1 MLLDPLFKQG
11 VASSDLSN
19 AISDVWKNAQN
30 NKVDI
35 FENARWGKMQQKQ
48 IDLITAK
55 LRELGEQGK
64 LTAMDVGSITSSF
77 ETMSKNNFLKTLGST
92 IKDFG
97 INFLASAGISVAIS
111 LVMGLIGKLTELH
124 KTQEELIQDGEEA
137 QQSIKSSYEE
147 FQKGQQSIKNLGS
160 QFADQ
165 NKAINSTEDA
175 IDAIAQKY
183 HELSKGVNNANE
195 NIGLSS
201 DEYKDYLNISN
212 QLAEQ
217 MPSLVE
223 GYDAQGNA
231 ILNLSNDARVAT
243 QELKDLYNAQTLA
256 THVEIGEK
264 LGTAFKGY
272 TAKTKQLKAENK
284 KLDGQIKKLDESATV
299 ASVSTGKLSYSMSAL
314 GDNAGKFRQEIRR
327 TLDSMHIDFTEN
339 DPDIHG
345 RGMFSLGYMNEKQ
358 MAEVQSVINKYAKQY
373 KDFETEKL
381 LEIGVDKQQL
391 LQKQKA
397 NELLMQETWNGMVG
411 SLRSYLQTSETFS
424 ALNND
429 LQNAF
434 LGNLKN
440 VDTSAI
446 SEEYGGDI
454 EQFLYSEFIEPLSG
468 LKNDKKHQEL
478 LASLFKIDPSAI
490 NLGEYQKLVTEVLDK
505 VFPNDKKLQQ
515 QMKSKLGFDKVIDD
529 AIDKINTLS
538 EKYDVN
544 SWTLDELNRG
554 YDLVL
559 RDGFTKTFEE
569 FTEEI
574 KTAQALAATEIDLK
588 ANTNFNAIDKAG
600 ETPNAGDDYVK
611 AQTYLKEAKE
621 ALDKG
626 LIGTDDF
633 KSKAAYFSPTGADDP
648 VNFAENYAKAARYLT
663 DDASGV
669 INFLND
675 LSTKTN
681 ESGEA
686 LATFDTNTQS
696 WKYNINDLE
705 EAARDM
711 GIGFEFMLDIF
722 GRLEDYGFSNNFVG
736 SVEDGASR
744 ISDKAKELAAA
755 KAELARL
762 ESSGDYTT
770 YDENG
775 NEQHTLGD
783 QTAIDQMREKVKT
796 LQNDIHETR
805 EAMKQ
810 LTARSAGEYAE
821 QQKAA
826 KETVTALVEE
836 RNKVLADRSLYGEDT
851 DAIASAMEEDIRKI
865 AAENHLELDAELN
878 IVNASEEKEKIKKEL
893 GKVEV
898 EIQSSDKNDLIL
910 KAEGSMKKVQELV
923 GQLSTVD
930 ITLSNGTVDSI
941 DRQILAIKW
950 ALQGLANE
958 DGTID
963 IKTEGVQDCLNVLD
977 ALFAKKNELSN
988 GVIMDIDVNTQDLE
1002 SDLSFAIKTLQDFQ
1016 KAASELE
1023 QYNMLKAAGVQVD
1036 TTEAQEKVQ
1045 ELAGKIATL
1054 GDSTKAKLGI
1064 NDEEIQAAID
1074 NLQKQPIDIPA
1085 GLELDQNAIASIK
1098 SAISSITQ
1106 EDLKVIGVK
1115 VEGQDDTDTL
1125 VKTIDKVEDKKVSVD
1140 ANVDP
1145 NDQIALDNM
1154 VASLNQLNDKEYT
1167 ITKKTVYETETKPSK
1182 ESVAGVN
1189 GTAHVFGTTGVHS
1202 KGSAYAN
1209 GNWGLRKDLDHALIG
1224 ELGPEILVRQGHYYT
1239 LGEHGAEFV
1248 GGLKKGD
1255 IIFNHKQSEELLK
1268 KGYVT
1273 SGGGRG
1279 KAYANGTNNSF
1290 AGGTGG
1296 GKFHFGL
1303 SNSSSPSYTSNL
1315 ANKAT
1320 QAVEKVA
1327 STAASALDKLGNLFD
1342 WVAIKLE
1349 KMAQATDRAT
1359 KKIELAIGLSNKQ
1372 QANADAINAIQNE
1385 INANRTAYDTY
1396 MKQANTTASSLG
1408 IGQDLINKIQNGAY
1422 SIADY
1427 DEDTN
1432 KKISEYQKWYNLAQK
1447 CLTAIT
1453 DLEQKE
1459 KELAKQR
1466 LDNIVEYYD
1475 AIAKLNEA
1483 KQEVNNS
1490 ENELKDAYGESDISD
1505 SYKQN
1510 IKDNIKIQEQTLKN
1524 LVQKLA
1530 DYQAE
1535 LDNLMAKGYIKEGS
1549 DAWYEAQTTIQE
1561 LTSEINKTDIALV
1574 EFQEQL
1580 QEIKYK
1586 ESQYLID
1593 GLSRIIETISNV
1605 ISLNDKR
1612 GKLGNIKDYQN
1623 KIDKNNSKITEI
1635 YNLRNKK
1642 LEEMKFEDVTSKKYQ
1657 ELAEEVSKL
1666 DSEIFGLLEDNE
1678 ELAAS
1683 IREIRWTP
1691 FNKGIESLE
1700 DLTSEAESLKGLLNE
1715 DAFFDKSG
1723 QITDDGLA
1731 YIALT
1736 AQQMKN
1742 QQQIISD
1749 YTEGLKKL
1757 DEELADGTLSTEEY
1771 QEEQKKFLEAIRDG
1785 VSNVEDYKN
1794 QIIDLY
1800 KQQMEA
1806 EVDALDKV
1814 IDKRKE
1820 AHEQKVRYEEYDK
1833 KVRQQNKEV
1842 LSLEAQIRALEGV
1855 TNSYALAEKKRLE
1868 AQLASAKEDLDST
1881 RNDHKNDMI
1890 SQGFDEMSADMHEL
1904 LDDTLYEITHNA
1916 EKQQEVVANMLNN
1929 VVNMYEDAYGK
1940 IQGIIGSTG
1949 FVPSTGMNENI
1960 SGLGTQHGAAGQMQ
1974 ITPQGSVKPSQN
1986 ASGIVTDNPI
1996 KNPTIDKIETDI
2008 STPID
2013 TSNRKVAELTISPV
2027 SMNLIEGQSGT
2038 INFKIRP
2045 NDAANKKLDW
2055 KSSNPT
2061 IADVSS
2067 SGVVTAK
2074 KPGSATISVST
2085 TDGSGLS
2092 KQCAVSVAKKPEPPK
2107 PAPKPNTPNKGG
2119 GDGVPN
2125 VGDAVV
2131 YKKGNY
2137 YYDSQGVS
2145 PSGNQMLGQTVYI
2158 SLINKK
2164 SWATKPYHITR
2175 DKAGRR
2181 ALGWVSLDQL
2191 SGYKHG
2197 IENVPYDQLAEIDEN
2212 NKRELV
2218 YRYNGHNYSVLTKG
2232 SGVIPATPTKNLM
2245 AFGNDPQRFLQEQ
2258 MRNIS
2263 NVKSISNIN
2272 LNVGNM
2278 MNIEKVTPDTVPSLE
2293 SLVPKLTD
2301 AISKELMGEINKL
2314 L

>member
-1 MLLDPLFKQG
+1 MSSLFKNDNLKN
-11 VASSDLSN
+11 DLLN
-19 AISDVWKNAQN
+19 GILEVQKNFT
-30 NKVDI
+30 NKESLGINDI
-35 FENARWGKMQQKQ
+35 FDKVSWGKMSEKQ
-48 IDLITAK
+48 IKLVTAR
-55 LRELGEQGK
+55 LRELEQQGM
-64 LTAMDVGSITSSF
+64 LTQVSVNGIAESF
-77 ETMSKNNFLKTLGST
+77 EGMASSNFLKTLGST
-92 IKDFG
+92 VKDFAL
-97 INFLASAGISVAIS
+97 NFAVSAGLSVAIS
-111 LVMGLIGKLTELH
+111 LVVGLIGKLAELH
-124 KTQEELIQDGEEA
+124 KTQEELIQDGQEA
-137 QQSIKSSYEE
+137 QQTIKSAYDE
-147 FQKGQQSIKNLGS
+147 FQRGQQSLNSLGS

-165 NKAINSTEDA
+165 TKSIENTGDA
-175 IDAIAQKY
+175 IDVIAQKY
-183 HELSKGVNNANE
+183 HDLSQGVNSANE
-195 NIGLSS
+195 NIGLSN
-201 DEYKDYLNISN
+201 DEYKDYLSISN

-231 ILNLSNDARVAT
+231 ILNLSDDARVAT
-243 QELKDLYNAQTLA
+243 EELKELYNAQTLT

-272 TAKTKQLKAENK
+272 TAKTKQLKKENK
-284 KLDGQIKKLDESATV
+284 QIDGQIKKLNESATV
-299 ASVSTGKLSYSMSAL
+299 ASVSTGKLSYNMSAL
-314 GDNAGKFRQEIRR
+314 GDNAGKFRQEIRK
-327 TLDSMHIDFTEN
+327 TLSSMNIDFTEN
-339 DPDIHG
+339 DVDASG
-345 RGMFSLGYMNEKQ
+345 RGLFSLGTMNEKQ
-358 MAEVQSVINKYAKQY
+358 VAKVQSVINKYAKQY
-373 KDFETEKL
+373 KDFETKKL

-397 NELLMQETWNGMVG
+397 NELLMKETWNGMVG
-411 SLRSYLQTSETFS
+411 SLRSYLQTSDTFS
-424 ALNND
+424 GLSND
-429 LQNAF
+429 LQEAF

-440 VDTSAI
+440 VDASVI
-446 SEEYGGDI
+446 SEEYGGDV

-468 LKNDKKHQEL
+468 LKDNKKHQEL
-478 LASLFKIDPSAI
+478 LANLFKIDPSSI
-490 NLGEYQKLVTEVLDK
+490 NLGEYQKLINEVFDRI
-505 VFPNDKKLQQ
+505 FPNDKKLQQ
-515 QMKSKLGFDKVIDD
+515 QMKSKLGFDKVVNET
-529 AIDKINTLS
+529 IDKLNTLS
-538 EKYDVN
+538 EKYGDSVN
-544 SWTLDELNRG
+544 QFSLDELNKG
-554 YDLVL
+554 YDLIVN
-559 RDGFTKTFEE
+559 DKFSGTFEE
-569 FTEEI
+569 FNQKI

-611 AQTYLKEAKE
+611 AQTYLKETKE

-633 KSKAAYFSPTGADDP
+633 KTKAAYFSPTGADDP

-663 DDASGV
+663 EDSSGV

-675 LSTKTN
+675 LTTKTN
-681 ESGEA
+681 DSGEA
-686 LATFDTNTQS
+686 LATFDSNTQS

-736 SVEDGASR
+736 SIQEGNAR
-744 ISDKAKELAAA
+744 ITDKAKELANA

-770 YDENG
+770 LDENG

-783 QTAIDQMREKVKT
+783 QTAIDQMREKVKS
-796 LQNDIHETR
+796 LQNDITETR
-805 EAMKQ
+805 AAMTQ
-810 LTARSAGEYAE
+810 LTARSASEYAE

-826 KETVTALVEE
+826 KETITAMVEE

-851 DAIASAMEEDIRKI
+851 DAIAAAMEEDIRKI
-865 AAENHLELDAELN
+865 AAENNLELDAELN
-878 IVNASEEKEKIKKEL
+878 LVNPAQEKEKIKKEI
-893 GKVEV
+893 GKLELEV
-898 EIQSSDKNDLIL
+898 QTSDTNTLVRKAQGSL
-910 KAEGSMKKVQELV
+910 KTVQDIV
-923 GQLSTVD
+923 SKYSTVE
-930 ITLSNGTVDSI
+930 LSFSNQTFESV
-941 DRQILAIKW
+941 DRQILAVKW
-950 ALQGLANE
+950 ALQSLANE

-963 IKTEGVQDCLNVLD
+963 LKTEGAQECLDVLD

-988 GVIMDIDVNTQDLE
+988 GVIMNVDVNTQDID
-1002 SDLSFAIKTLQDFQ
+1002 SDLNYAITLLQEFQ

-1023 QYNMLKAAGVQVD
+1023 QYNLLKAAGVQVD
-1036 TTEAQEKVQ
+1036 TTEAQQKVQ
-1045 ELAGKIATL
+1045 ELAGKISGL
-1054 GDSTKAKLGI
+1054 GETTKAKLGI
-1064 NDEEIQAAID
+1064 DDTEIQTAID
-1074 NLQKQPIDIPA
+1074 NLEKQPIDIPA
-1085 GLELDQNAIASIK
+1085 GLELDQNAIDSIRN
-1098 SAISSITQ
+1098 AISSITQ
-1106 EDLKVIGVK
+1106 EDLQIIGVEVK
-1115 VEGQDDTDTL
+1115 GQPETEALTGAIDNVKGKEVNVVAKASGKKEVDDL
-1125 VKTIDKVEDKKVSVD
+1125 AESIRNIPISKTS
-1140 ANVDP
+1140 
-1145 NDQIALDNM
+1145 
-1154 VASLNQLNDKEYT
+1154 T
-1167 ITKKTVYETETKPSK
+1167 ITKKTVYETETKTPKGGNSA
-1182 ESVAGVN
+1182 AGVN
-1189 GTAHVFGTTGVHS
+1189 GTAHAF
-1202 KGSAYAN
+1202 GSAYAG
-1209 GNWGLRKDLDHALIG
+1209 GNWGLKKNLDHALVG
-1224 ELGPEILVRQGHYYT
+1224 ELGTEILVRDGRYYT
-1239 LGEHGAEFV
+1239 IGDNGAEFV

-1279 KAYANGTNNSF
+1279 KAYANGTAGNAY

-1296 GKFHFGL
+1296 GRFHFGL
-1303 SNSSSPSYTSNL
+1303 TNSSKPSYTSNL
-1315 ANKAT
+1315 ANKAA
-1320 QAVEKVA
+1320 QAVEKAA
-1327 STAASALDKLGNLFD
+1327 STASSALDKLGNLFD
-1342 WVAIKLE
+1342 WVAIKLD

-1359 KKIELAIGLSNKQ
+1359 KKIELAIGLNNKQ
-1372 QANADAINAIQNE
+1372 QANADAINAIQKE
-1385 INANRTAYDTY
+1385 ISANRSAYDTY
-1396 MKQANTTASSLG
+1396 IKQANTIASSLG
-1408 IGQDLINKIQNGAY
+1408 LSQDLINKVQNGAY

-1432 KKISEYQKWYNLAQK
+1432 KKIGEYQKWYDLAQK

-1459 KELAKQR
+1459 KDLAKQR

-1490 ENELKDAYGESDISD
+1490 DNELKNAYGESNISA

-1510 IKDNIKIQEQTLKN
+1510 IKDNIKIQEQTLKD
-1524 LVQKLA
+1524 LVQKLS

-1535 LDNLMAKGYIKEGS
+1535 FNNLMAKGYIKEGS

-1593 GLSRIIETISNV
+1593 GLSRVIDKISNV

-1623 KIDKNNSKITEI
+1623 KIDKNNSKIQEI

-1642 LEEMKFEDVTSKKYQ
+1642 LEEMKYYDVTSDKYQ
-1657 ELAEEVSKL
+1657 QLAEEISKL

-1715 DAFFDKSG
+1715 EAFFDKSG
-1723 QITDDGLA
+1723 QITSDGLA

-1736 AQQMKN
+1736 AQQMKH
-1742 QQQIISD
+1742 QQQIVSD

-1757 DEELADGTLSTEEY
+1757 DEELANGTLSTEEY
-1771 QEEQKKFLEAIRDG
+1771 QEEQKKFLEAIREG

-1842 LSLEAQIRALEGV
+1842 LSLEAQIRALDGV
-1855 TNSYALAEKKRLE
+1855 TNAYALAEKKRLE

-1890 SQGFDEMSADMHEL
+1890 SQGFDEMSEDMHEL
-1904 LDDTLYEITHNA
+1904 LDDTLYELTHNA
-1916 EKQQEVVANMLNN
+1916 NKQQEVVSNMLNN
-1929 VVNMYEDAYGK
+1929 VVNMYKDAYGK

-1949 FVPSTGMNENI
+1949 FVPSAGMNQNI
-1960 SGLGTQHGAAGQMQ
+1960 SGLGTQQGAAGQMQ

-1986 ASGIVTDNPI
+1986 ASGVVTGNPI
-1996 KNPTIDKIETDI
+1996 KNPIIDKIETDI

-2045 NDAANKKLDW
+2045 SDAANKQLDW

-2061 IADVSS
+2061 VADVNS
-2067 SGVVTAK
+2067 SGIVSAK
-2074 KPGSATISVST
+2074 KAGSATISVST
-2085 TDGSGLS
+2085 IDGSGIS

-2125 VGDAVV
+2125 VGDAVI
-2131 YKKGNY
+2131 YKKGSY

-2145 PSGNQMLGQTVYI
+2145 PSGYQMLGQTVYI
-2158 SLINKK
+2158 SQINRK

-2181 ALGWVSLDQL
+2181 ALGWVSLDQI

-2197 IENVPYDQLAEIDEN
+2197 IENIPYNQLAEIDEN

-2218 YRYNGHNYSVLTKG
+2218 YRHNGHNYSVLTKG

-2245 AFGNDPQRFLQEQ
+2245 AFGNDPQKFLQDQ
-2258 MRNIS
+2258 MKNIS
-2263 NVKSISNIN
+2263 NIKTMANIN

-2293 SLVPKLTD
+2293 SLVPKLTE

-2314 L
+2314 M